1 MLHNLVEFLSPML
14 SPESMVIVL
23 SAAPVSELRGA
34 IPLALGHFNFSIQ
47 KAVFLSVFGNMR
59 PVIPLLLGLNKFS
72 EIALKI
78 PVLNRLL
85 NWWFARTRKHSD
97 VVEKYEALGLILFVA
112 IPLPVTGAWSGCV
125 AAYLLGIK
133 FKYALPCIF
142 AGVLI
147 AAAIV
152 TLASVGI
159 LKSIALF

>member
-1 MLHNLVEFLSPML
+1 
-14 SPESMVIVL
+14 MVVIL

-47 KAVFLSVFGNMR
+47 KAVILSVFGNML
-59 PVIPLLLGLNKFS
+59 PVVPLLLGLNKFS
-72 EIALKI
+72 EIAMKV
-78 PVLNRLL
+78 PVLNKLL
-85 NWWFARTRKHSD
+85 NWWFNRTKKHSE

-133 FKYALPCIF
+133 FKYALPAIF
-142 AGVLI
+142 TGVLI
-147 AAAIV
+147 AATIV
-152 TLASVGI
+152 TFASVGI